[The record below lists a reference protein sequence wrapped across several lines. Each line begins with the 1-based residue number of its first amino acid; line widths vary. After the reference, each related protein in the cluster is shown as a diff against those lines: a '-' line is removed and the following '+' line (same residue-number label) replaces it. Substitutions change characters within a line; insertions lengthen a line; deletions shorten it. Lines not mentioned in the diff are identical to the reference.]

1 MYTYFSQYSNIVPL
15 FFFFVPIISL
25 VYTIGFFFTP
35 VRMAR
40 NRDLQI
46 LTMFL

>member
-25 VYTIGFFFTP
+25 VYTIGFFLPP
-35 VRMAR
+35 VRMAC

-46 LTMFL
+46 LTMFF

>member
-25 VYTIGFFFTP
+25 VYTIGFFLPPSEWHVTAIYKF
-35 VRMAR
+35 
-40 NRDLQI
+40 
-46 LTMFL
+46 